1 MKLAVGTHLPQHE
14 DQAEP
19 AEAHEVVMVADPEL
33 VLAIPAQAPVEH
45 RLEWDRE
52 RFHRGR
58 TRYPTVEG
66 TGIPRVRGVGVPM
79 VSLEEEARVLR
90 VKSLRG

>member
-1 MKLAVGTHLPQHE
+1 MVLKVGVPLPQHE
-14 DQAEP
+14 DQTEP
-19 AEAHEVVMVADPEL
+19 AEALGVVMVAHPKL

-45 RLEWDRE
+45 RLEWVRE

-58 TRYPTVEG
+58 TRDPTVER

-79 VSLEEEARVLR
+79 ASLEEEARVLR
-90 VKSLRG
+90 VRSLRG